1 VRLFDFLDRSE
12 ALEVRAAALY
22 RAFAAARRDDPELA
36 ALWTALAAD
45 EDAHARSVREARS
58 RLDSLD
64 GALTA
69 VGGCEAAL
77 IDIAQRLRRAEEL
90 GPDITTDRQLAV
102 ALELELSELEPL
114 RRVGL
119 EASHSFPVPQ
129 TEEVHVRRLAHTAL
143 RRSHDDHVRLAAA
156 LLLVRWR
163 LTASPARQ
171 SGGETT
177 LS

>member
-1 VRLFDFLDRSE
+1 MRLFDFLDRSE
-12 ALEVRAAALY
+12 ALEERAAALY

-58 RLDSLD
+58 RLDSHD

-77 IDIAQRLRRAEEL
+77 NDIAQRLRRAEEL
-90 GPDITTDRQLAV
+90 GPDITSDRQLAV

-114 RRVGL
+114 RRLGL
-119 EASHSFPVPQ
+119 EASQCPPLPR
-129 TEEVHVRRLAHTAL
+129 TEELHLRRLGHTAL

-156 LLLVRWR
+156 LLLARER
-163 LTASPARQ
+163 LAAAPAREPPW
-171 SGGETT
+171 GRHF
-177 LS
+177 